1 MSYFL
6 FLYLSQLDR
15 CPLGTE
21 ILFYNDKHFD
31 SQTQFSPTTL
41 LAKRAAK
48 FDEDLSANVEFEDG
62 VSGIYKIL
70 LMIYHTKIS

>member
-15 CPLGTE
+15 GQLGKE
-21 ILFYNDKHFD
+21 VLFYNDKHFD

-48 FDEDLSANVEFEDG
+48 FNEDLSANVEFEDG
-62 VSGIYKIL
+62 ASGIYKFL
-70 LMIYHTKIS
+70 LIYK